1 MTINIWQDFLSQ
13 PIYEA
18 RLYES
23 FTRKDPPSLLAHLPP
38 LPLDSNK
45 AVRVISSPT
54 NAPFYLLFTRRNQRE
69 KEIIVLR
76 LFPFLYV
83 ELTLTGFSL
92 RAKWNYSIKI
102 SLESKC
108 KLTINF
114 ARKRRMKSTENWRKK
129 ILLYFSFR
137 FTVNYYCKY
146 YSLITSNLFE
156 CLQF

>member
-108 KLTINF
+108 KLMINF
-114 ARKRRMKSTENWRKK
+114 ARKQNEKYRKLEK
-129 ILLYFSFR
+129 KNFIILFIQI
-137 FTVNYYCKY
+137 YCK
-146 YSLITSNLFE
+146 LL
-156 CLQF
+156 L